1 MSTSTRTF
9 FRPNEGP
16 VDFRLN
22 APSAQVK
29 VSTSPNLTEAAVA
42 INGPAEVVDRAK
54 EKIFGGSW
62 IITLPEDA
70 GTTVVTRTGNSTS
83 LSVNNVSSGTVIVG
97 GNVTING
104 RQVSGGTMTNPEP
117 TIVTVVLPEGSDL
130 RTRVDNGSVNA
141 SGTYTV
147 VDHQASNASLYVQA
161 AHRVEAETSNGNV
174 VIDRAGEEIDVHT
187 SNGKVRVGAS
197 APFTDVRT
205 SNGSVE
211 VDASGDHQISAR
223 TSNGSV
229 TVYRNGHNPKVQT
242 RTSNGRERVL

>member
-1 MSTSTRTF
+1 MTRTF
-9 FRPNEGP
+9 TRPNKGP

-22 APSAQVK
+22 ASSAQVN
-29 VSTSPNLTEAAVA
+29 VSTSPNLTEAAVS
-42 INGPAEVVDRAK
+42 INGPAEVVDHVK
-54 EKIFGGSW
+54 EQAFGDSW
-62 IITLPEDA
+62 IITLPEDT
-70 GTTVVTRTGNSTS
+70 GTTVVTRTGSGTS
-83 LSVNNVSSGTVIVG
+83 FSATNVSSGTVIVG

-104 RQVSGGTMTNPEP
+104 RQVSGGTTINPEP

-141 SGTYTV
+141 SGSYKV
-147 VDHQASNASLYVQA
+147 VDHQASNASLHVQS
-161 AHRVEAETSNGNV
+161 AHRVEAEISNGNV
-174 VIDRAGEEIDVHT
+174 VIDRATEEVDVHT

-197 APFTDVRT
+197 APHTDVHT

-223 TSNGSV
+223 TSSGSV
-229 TVYRNGHNPKVQT
+229 TVYRNGHNPDVQT

>member
-1 MSTSTRTF
+1 MSTRTF
-9 FRPNEGP
+9 TRPNKGP
-16 VDFRLN
+16 VDFHLN
-22 APSAQVK
+22 APSAQVN
-29 VSTSPNLTEAAVA
+29 VSTSPNLTEGTVA
-42 INGPAEVVDRAK
+42 INGPADVVDHVK
-54 EKIFGGSW
+54 EQAFGGSW

-104 RQVSGGTMTNPEP
+104 RQVSGGTTINPEP
-117 TIVTVVLPEGSDL
+117 ITVTLTLPEGSDL
-130 RTRVDNGSVNA
+130 RTRIDNGSVNA
-141 SGTYTV
+141 SGTYRL
-147 VDHQASNASLYVQA
+147 VDHQASNASLYVQE

-197 APFTDVRT
+197 APFTDVHT

>member
-1 MSTSTRTF
+1 
-9 FRPNEGP
+9 
-16 VDFRLN
+16 
-22 APSAQVK
+22 
-29 VSTSPNLTEAAVA
+29 
-42 INGPAEVVDRAK
+42 
-54 EKIFGGSW
+54 IFGGSW

-70 GTTVVTRTGNSTS
+70 GTTVVTRTGSSTS

-161 AHRVEAETSNGNV
+161 AHRVEAETSNGSV
-174 VIDRAGEEIDVHT
+174 VSERAGEVIDVHT
-187 SNGKVRVGAS
+187 SNGEARIGAS

-223 TSNGSV
+223 TSHGSV

-242 RTSNGRERVL
+242 RT